1 MFQRYLWYFSYMP
14 LKSVK
19 SKQKIKLEI
28 PYHLPFQMH
37 LHQTKNH
44 FVKLKGNMQRNLKD
58 CHIRYI
64 SSLLV
69 CRIPE
74 VIHQNKTQWCKG
86 SHIRIENKYMLKHS
100 AFIFLL
106 FIASKKYFLDFYI
119 CAKLNHNIQY
129 RAPYYE
135 LCFRV
140 VIKGYFIQKWRK
152 QIPNEN
158 GSISFLVQIYV

>member
-1 MFQRYLWYFSYMP
+1 MP

-119 CAKLNHNIQY
+119 CAKLNHNISIY
-129 RAPYYE
+129 IYVYTY
-135 LCFRV
+135 
-140 VIKGYFIQKWRK
+140 IYIWRK
-152 QIPNEN
+152 QTPHEN
-158 GSISFLVQIYV
+158 GSISFLVQFYL

>member
-106 FIASKKYFLDFYI
+106 FIASKKYFLGFYI
-119 CAKLNHNIQY
+119 CAKLNHNI
-129 RAPYYE
+129 
-135 LCFRV
+135 
-140 VIKGYFIQKWRK
+140 
-152 QIPNEN
+152 
-158 GSISFLVQIYV
+158 SIHFPIYMHIHIYTYMKKTDTSWKRLDKFSCTILPLE

>member
-1 MFQRYLWYFSYMP
+1 MP

-119 CAKLNHNIQY
+119 CAKLNHNISIFIYIYEENRY
-129 RAPYYE
+129 RMKTARYVFLYRFTFRIRTTNYY
-135 LCFRV
+135 
-140 VIKGYFIQKWRK
+140 IQTSSLD
-152 QIPNEN
+152 
-158 GSISFLVQIYV
+158 GGC

>member
-1 MFQRYLWYFSYMP
+1 MP

-119 CAKLNHNIQY
+119 CAKLNHNISIYIYEENRY
-129 RAPYYE
+129 RMKTARYVFLYRFTFRIKTTNYY
-135 LCFRV
+135 
-140 VIKGYFIQKWRK
+140 IQTSSLDR
-152 QIPNEN
+152 
-158 GSISFLVQIYV
+158 GC

>member
-1 MFQRYLWYFSYMP
+1 MP

-119 CAKLNHNIQY
+119 CAKLNHNISIFIYIYEENRY
-129 RAPYYE
+129 RMKTARYVFLYRFTFRIKTTNYY
-135 LCFRV
+135 
-140 VIKGYFIQKWRK
+140 IQTSSLD
-152 QIPNEN
+152 
-158 GSISFLVQIYV
+158 GGC